1 MHQSRLASA
10 LFRAPWI
17 ARIALGALTVLM
29 LSQPLA
35 SRTAAD
41 YQREFNQL
49 HAASRWAEA
58 ERLLRA
64 YEREHPADEWAAP
77 NLCWVLR
84 EQKKFAAALET
95 ARAARRRWPASPY
108 VREAWLTALGARA
121 QELAESGAGGAGPLI
136 QEALAA
142 ARDERTLF
150 YYGAVLRAEKKY
162 QASIE
167 ALEEGARLAPAN
179 SIWKT
184 PLADSLAWSLIL
196 RGKELGD
203 AEQHAEAH
211 TFFKRAYELFPDRDY
226 VAYHYA
232 ISLGAIGR
240 DAEALPLLEAGVE
253 RFPAYAW
260 FRPALMWAWLEQGRV
275 RLAEKK
281 PADALDY
288 FERARRLAPDHEAVY
303 YYQGL
308 ALYELRRY
316 ADAITALGAARRRFP
331 EYRDLDWLFADSIR
345 RRARELRAPA
355 DTARLAQLA
364 AEARGS
370 LSGRFVAD
378 REVLRALEEIYAMQ
392 GDFASSA
399 AFFRERVRAF
409 PGESGIYAIAGG
421 HLNRHALSLGL
432 NHPQGRALRTEADGL
447 LRRGMTLYEAANRN
461 RGERSLPGFPL
472 AGPIFVAASFDD
484 GGTHSGY
491 GKYCY
496 DFMGAD
502 ADGRT
507 VRANAGAANQDFIGF
522 GAPALAVEDGVVESF
537 ANDDPDRAPGRIAF
551 NHDGNYVAVRHADGS
566 LGWYMHLKQGSVTV
580 QVDQRVR
587 RGEKLGEAGNSGM
600 SHAPHL
606 HFCVLDA
613 AGVSLPIKFPPRTA
627 RSLTG
632 SERRAGLGV
641 YQTGWLLE

>member
-1 MHQSRLASA
+1 MKSDRLASVFSRV
-10 LFRAPWI
+10 LWI
-17 ARIALGALTVLM
+17 ATIALI

-49 HAASRWAEA
+49 QAASRWAEA

-95 ARAARRRWPASPY
+95 ARAARLRWPASPY

-162 QASIE
+162 QASID
-167 ALEEGARLAPAN
+167 ALEEGDRLASAN

-203 AEQHAEAH
+203 AGRHAAAH
-211 TFFKRAYELFPDRDY
+211 TFFQRAYARFPDRDY

-232 ISLGAIGR
+232 VSLGAIGR

-275 RLAEKK
+275 RLADKK
-281 PADALDY
+281 PAEALEY
-288 FERARRLAPDHEAVY
+288 FERAQRLAPDHEAVHY
-303 YYQGL
+303 YHGL

-316 ADAITALGAARRRFP
+316 GAALAALGAARRRFP
-331 EYRDLDWLFADSIR
+331 EYRDLDWLYADSFR

-355 DTARLAQLA
+355 QAAELAGLT
-364 AEARGS
+364 AEARRN
-370 LSGRFVAD
+370 LLGRFVAD
-378 REVLRALEEIYAMQ
+378 RELLRALEEVYAMQ
-392 GDFASSA
+392 GDFAASA
-399 AFFRERVRAF
+399 PFFRERVRAF
-409 PGESGIYAIAGG
+409 SGESGMYAIAGG
-421 HLNRHALSLGL
+421 HLNRYALSLGL

-447 LRRGMTLYEAANRN
+447 LRRGMTLYETANAT
-461 RGERSLPGFPL
+461 RGERRLQGFPL

-496 DFMGAD
+496 DFMGAS

-507 VRANAGAANQDFIGF
+507 VQGGGAANSDFLGF
-522 GAPALAVEDGVVESF
+522 GAAVLAVDDGVVESF
-537 ANDDPDRAPGRIAF
+537 ASDDPDGAPGRISF
-551 NHDGNYVAVRHADGS
+551 SHDGNFVAVRHADGS
-566 LGWYMHLKQGSVTV
+566 LGWYMHLKQGSVVV

-587 RGEKLGEAGNSGM
+587 RGEKLGELGNSGM

-613 AGVSLPIKFPPRTA
+613 AGVSLPVRFPPRNA
-627 RSLTG
+627 RTLTG
-632 SERRAGLGV
+632 TDRRTGVGV